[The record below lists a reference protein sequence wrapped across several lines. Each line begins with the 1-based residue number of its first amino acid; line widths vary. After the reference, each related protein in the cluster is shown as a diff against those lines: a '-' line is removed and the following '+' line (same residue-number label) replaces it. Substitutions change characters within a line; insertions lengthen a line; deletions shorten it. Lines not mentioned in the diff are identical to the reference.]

1 MDEQL
6 NEVGSH
12 EHSKGQE
19 VKPSQL
25 FRQAFVVAG
34 QPAETSHPCEAALY
48 YPPAGQQHKPSL
60 GIRQLD
66 HLQPDALLL
75 GSLGSVVTRVALV
88 YKCYFYRAACHFLH
102 LLRQLL
108 HLCSLPLTGCCNTQG
123 QQVAESVYRQMYLA
137 PLAAL
142 GSVVACSCATLGT
155 GLHRAA
161 VEYGR
166 RRLRVAPAC

>member
-1 MDEQL
+1 MDNEL

-12 EHSKGQE
+12 EHSEGQE
-19 VKPSQL
+19 MKTSQL

-34 QPAETSHPCEAALY
+34 QPAEPCRPCEATLH
-48 YPPAGQQHKPSL
+48 YPPARQQHEPSL

-66 HLQPDALLL
+66 HFQPDALLL
-75 GSLGSVVTRVALV
+75 GSLSSLITCVALV
-88 YKCYFYRAACHFLH
+88 YKRYFYRAACHLLH

-108 HLCSLPLTGCCNTQG
+108 HLCSVPLTGCCNTQG
-123 QQVAESVYRQMYLA
+123 QQVAEGVYRQMHFA
-137 PLAAL
+137 PLEAL
-142 GSVVACSCATLGT
+142 GSVVACSCATFRT

-166 RRLRVAPAC
+166 R